1 MTQRRSPRQDLDV
14 AYVLAQETL
23 QLCRQ
28 VIAESGDKL
37 PVYTIVKLK
46 QILGEESSDEPQQ
59 Q

>member
-46 QILGEESSDEPQQ
+46 QILGEETEPQ
-59 Q
+59 

>member
-23 QLCRQ
+23 ELCRQ
-28 VIAESGDKL
+28 AIRETGDKL

-46 QILGEESSDEPQQ
+46 QILGEEEKLQ
-59 Q
+59 